1 MGKST
6 FLKLLTG
13 NLPLL
18 AGTIKVGDT
27 VRIGYYE
34 QTGLNLTPQ
43 EAKEPVLR
51 FVQAAVEKGVSR
63 NINTLGDDV
72 SNSGYDG
79 GAGNTLTGVTN
90 NKDTGKMVITQG
102 APVGRRKAL
111 AGKEGGISID
121 VVSDQYSGGGS
132 STALSEREAMKL
144 LTRFNFDSKRWYDR
158 VDKLSGGERRRL
170 QLLQVLATN
179 PNVLLLDEPS
189 NDLDLQTLQT
199 LEDYLVETFQ
209 GMLVIV
215 SHDNFLVNKV
225 ADHLFVFEG
234 DGVVRDFQGSYT
246 DYLNVRKSNRVMKG
260 GSGAVEDTTRAT
272 GEDPKGSG
280 NAAASKANGKSRS
293 KLTFPE
299 QKEMQKLESAIAKLS
314 AAIAE
319 KEEEVGSEM
328 SIKKGYSHQAT
339 LQEEADK
346 MKVEVEEKELRW
358 LELAEKDA

>member
-1 MGKST
+1 
-6 FLKLLTG
+6 
-13 NLPLL
+13 
-18 AGTIKVGDT
+18 
-27 VRIGYYE
+27 VRE
-34 QTGLNLTPQ
+34 
-43 EAKEPVLR
+43 
-51 FVQAAVEKGVSR
+51 
-63 NINTLGDDV
+63 
-72 SNSGYDG
+72 
-79 GAGNTLTGVTN
+79 
-90 NKDTGKMVITQG
+90 
-102 APVGRRKAL
+102 
-111 AGKEGGISID
+111 
-121 VVSDQYSGGGS
+121 
-132 STALSEREAMKL
+132 KL

-246 DYLNVRKSNRVMKG
+246 DYLNVRKRNRVMKG